1 MLKIGGYQKLIEAN
15 YIEGMRFY
23 ENKRCCKNENQNLL
37 FIIENTDRHFKNQL
51 GALKKTLGA
60 LKKTLGAP
68 SRCLKPKRDHEDIS
82 TIKKTSIT

>member
-60 LKKTLGAP
+60 P